1 MNLETRHF
9 KSYVGQIAQKHG
21 GIEGLREVMEKK
33 LRKRAVRGLE
43 SASENDAS
51 VATEALESL
60 ALDRDPTPPQRA
72 ALEAIIDAEI
82 RPVID
87 IVDGKFLSTHPLW
100 TKLST
105 DAVLRQRL
113 ETVFKSIGRLE
124 LPGNRQLPYGGT
136 AFVVGDGLIMTNRHV
151 AEIFAAGLGTNLRFR
166 RDARAGID
174 FIRERGGRNGR
185 VFDVRRLVMIHPY
198 WDMAL
203 LAVDGIDTRTPL
215 PLSLLDARDLSL
227 RDIAVVG
234 YPAFDSRNPEDVQN
248 DLFRGEFGIKRLQ
261 PGELK
266 GGLKT
271 ASFGKLVTAATH
283 DCSTL
288 GGNSGSAVVDLDTG
302 AVIALHF
309 GGRYREQNFAVPAFE
324 LSRDQR
330 VIDAGVSFSGSPRPD
345 ATDWADW
352 WNRADSEQLDDDTD
366 TGTGTGTA
374 TSPSR
379 ISTPATS
386 GGTAAV
392 AATAG
397 TMTFELPI
405 RITLTLDAPRILGA
419 QPAGV
424 ARAVQEVA
432 GSELEA
438 MREPFRDTDYSTRRG
453 YDAKFLGGG
462 NGTGAQLQA
471 PLPKA
476 KDPQLLAK
484 DRNGNEV
491 IHYQNFSVLMH
502 ATRRLALVTASNV
515 TREPQLRKPEA
526 GKDYT
531 RKGLSGLGKNDIE
544 KWFLDPRLESRFQ
557 IPDVFFTKDRQAFDK
572 GHLVRRDD
580 VAWGRTYDELRR
592 ANGDSYH
599 VTNCSPQV
607 SEFNQ
612 SSRGEDNWGDLENHV
627 LSEAASERLC
637 VFAGP
642 VLRRSD
648 EVFHGVGDGGTKI
661 RARIPTRFWKV
672 IVARVEDGLATYG
685 FILEQDVSDVQFEFV
700 VSEEFIPTMVRL
712 SEIEELTGVVFDDA
726 LKEADQFDTLR
737 GNEIAQRS
745 GARPKK
751 K

>member
-1 MNLETRHF
+1 MNLETQHF
-9 KSYVGQIAQKHG
+9 KKYVGQIAQKHG
-21 GIEGLREVMEKK
+21 GIEGLREVMDKK
-33 LRKRAVRGLE
+33 LRRRAVRGLE
-43 SASENDAS
+43 SASEDDAA

-60 ALDRDPTPPQRA
+60 ALDRDPTPPQRM

-87 IVDGKFLSTHPLW
+87 IIDGKFVSTHPLW
-100 TKLST
+100 TRLST
-105 DAVLRQRL
+105 DAPLRQRI
-113 ETVFKSIGRLE
+113 ETCIKSIGRLE
-124 LPGNRQLPYGGT
+124 LPGHRQLPYGGT

-151 AEIFAAGLGTNLRFR
+151 AEIFAAGLGTQLRFR

-174 FIRERGGRNGR
+174 FLRERGGRNGQ
-185 VFDVRRLVMIHPY
+185 VFTVRRLVMIHPY

-203 LAVDGIDTRTPL
+203 LAVDGIDTRSAL
-215 PLSLLDARDLSL
+215 PLSLLDARDLNL
-227 RDIAVVG
+227 RDIAVIG

-271 ASFGKLVTAATH
+271 ASFGKLVNAATH

-288 GGNSGSAVVDLDTG
+288 GGNSGSAVIDLDTG
-302 AVIALHF
+302 AVMALHF

-324 LSRDQR
+324 LARDQR
-330 VIDAGVSFSGSPRPD
+330 VIDAGVKFEGTPSPD

-352 WNRADSEQLDDDTD
+352 WNRADSERLDEDDAD
-366 TGTGTGTA
+366 TSSTPSRSSAAA
-374 TSPSR
+374 TSSGA
-379 ISTPATS
+379 AT
-386 GGTAAV
+386 TV
-392 AATAG
+392 RATAG

-405 RITLTLDAPRILGA
+405 RFTVSLDAPRVIGA
-419 QPAGV
+419 QPGET
-424 ARAVQEVA
+424 ARAVAEGIGA
-432 GSELEA
+432 ELEA

-453 YDAKFLGGG
+453 YDPKFLGGG
-462 NGTGAQLQA
+462 NGASAQFLA
-471 PLPKA
+471 PMPKA
-476 KDPQLLAK
+476 KNSQSLAH
-484 DRNGNEV
+484 DRDGNEV
-491 IHYQNFSVLMH
+491 INYQNFSILMH
-502 ATRRLALVTASNV
+502 AARRLALVTASNV
-515 TREPQLRKPEA
+515 TREPNLRKPDPS
-526 GKDYT
+526 KDYT
-531 RKGLSGLGKNDIE
+531 RKALSGLGKNDIE

-557 IPDVFFTKDRQAFDK
+557 IPDVFFTKDRKAFDK

-580 VAWGRTYDELRR
+580 VAWGRTYDEVRR

-627 LSEAASERLC
+627 LSEAATERLC

-642 VLRRSD
+642 VLD
-648 EVFHGVGDGGTKI
+648 GTDQVFHGVGDGGSRI

-672 IVARVEDGLATYG
+672 IVARVEDGVAAYG
-685 FILEQDVSDVQFEFV
+685 FILDQDVSDVQFEFV
-700 VSEEFIPTMVRL
+700 VSDEFVPTMFRL
-712 SEIEELTGVVFDDA
+712 SEIEDLTGVVFDDA
-726 LKEADQFDTLR
+726 LKQADQFDSIR

-745 GARPKK
+745 GARPRKK

>member
-9 KSYVGQIAQKHG
+9 KNYVGQIAQKHG
-21 GIEGLREVMEKK
+21 GLEGLRDVMEKK

-43 SASENDAS
+43 SASEEDAS

-60 ALDRDPTPPQRA
+60 ALDRDPTPPQRM

-87 IVDGKFLSTHPLW
+87 IIDGKFVSTHPLW
-100 TKLST
+100 TQLTT
-105 DAVLRQRL
+105 DAPLRQRL
-113 ETVFKSIGRLE
+113 ETCIKSIGRLE
-124 LPGNRQLPYGGT
+124 LPGHRQLPYGGT

-151 AEIFAAGLGTNLRFR
+151 AEIFASGLGTHLRFR
-166 RDARAGID
+166 PGAHAGID
-174 FIRERGGRNGR
+174 FIRERGGRNGQ
-185 VFDVRRLVMIHPY
+185 VFTVRRLVMIHPY

-203 LAVDGIDTRTPL
+203 LAVDGIDTRATV
-215 PLSLLDARDLSL
+215 PLSLLDARDLKL

-271 ASFGKLVTAATH
+271 ASFGKLVDAATH

-288 GGNSGSAVVDLDTG
+288 GGNSGSAVIDLDTG

-309 GGRYREQNFAVPAFE
+309 GGRYREQNYAVPAFE

-330 VIDAGVSFSGSPRPD
+330 VIDAGVSFEGTPRPD
-345 ATDWADW
+345 ATDWAEW
-352 WNRADSEQLDDDTD
+352 WSRADSERVDEDDADTSSAP
-366 TGTGTGTA
+366 T
-374 TSPSR
+374 PSAA
-379 ISTPATS
+379 PAS
-386 GGTAAV
+386 SASTAATV
-392 AATAG
+392 MAAAG

-405 RITLTLDAPRILGA
+405 RFTVSLDAPRVIGA
-419 QPAGV
+419 QPAEAARVV
-424 ARAVQEVA
+424 AEAA
-432 GSELEA
+432 GAELEA
-438 MREPFRDTDYSTRRG
+438 MREPFRDTDYSSRQG
-453 YDAKFLGGG
+453 YDPKFLGGG
-462 NGTGAQLQA
+462 NGTGVQFQV

-476 KDPQLLAK
+476 KNSQVLAH
-484 DRNGNEV
+484 DRDGNEV
-491 IHYQNFSVLMH
+491 INYQNFSILMH
-502 ATRRLALVTASNV
+502 ATRRLALLTASNV
-515 TREPQLRKPEA
+515 TREPQLRKPDPTKE
-526 GKDYT
+526 YT
-531 RKGLSGLGKNDIE
+531 RKALSGLGKNDIE
-544 KWFLDPRLESRFQ
+544 KWFLDPRLESKFQ
-557 IPDVFFTKDRQAFDK
+557 IPDAFFTKDRQAFDK

-580 VAWGRTYDELRR
+580 VAWGRTFDELRR

-627 LSEAASERLC
+627 LSEAATERLC

-642 VLRRSD
+642 ILDGSD
-648 EVFHGVGDGGTKI
+648 RVFHGVGDGGTKI
-661 RARIPTRFWKV
+661 LARIPTRFWKV
-672 IVARVEDGLATYG
+672 IVARVEDGLAAYG
-685 FILEQDVSDVQFEFV
+685 FILDQDVSDVQFEFV
-700 VSEEFIPTMVRL
+700 VSEEFVPTMFRL
-712 SEIEELTGVVFDDA
+712 SEIEQLTGVVFDDA
-726 LKEADQFDTLR
+726 IKEVDQFDSIR

-745 GARPKK
+745 GARPQKE
-751 K
+751 

>member
-1 MNLETRHF
+1 MNLETGHF
-9 KSYVGQIAQKHG
+9 KNYVGQIAQKHG

-43 SASENDAS
+43 SASENDAAG
-51 VATEALESL
+51 ATEALESL

-87 IVDGKFLSTHPLW
+87 IIDGKFLSTHPLW

-136 AFVVGDGLIMTNRHV
+136 AFVVGNGLIMTNRHV
-151 AEIFAAGLGTNLRFR
+151 AEIFAAGLGTHLRFR
-166 RDARAGID
+166 RNARAGID

-185 VFDVRRLVMIHPY
+185 VFNVRRLIMIHPY

-203 LAVDGIDTRTPL
+203 LAVDGIDTRNPL
-215 PLSLLDARDLSL
+215 SLSLLDARDLSL

-271 ASFGKLVTAATH
+271 ASFGKMVNAATH

-288 GGNSGSAVVDLDTG
+288 GGNSGSAVVDLETG
-302 AVIALHF
+302 SVIALHF

-330 VIDAGVSFSGSPRPD
+330 VIDAGVNFAGSPRPD

-352 WNRADSEQLDDDTD
+352 WNRADSEQVDEDDAGAD
-366 TGTGTGTA
+366 TGVAPVRAMAPAAGSSTA
-374 TSPSR
+374 S
-379 ISTPATS
+379 
-386 GGTAAV
+386 AV
-392 AATAG
+392 TATAG

-405 RITLTLDAPRILGA
+405 RFTLTLDPPRMVGA
-419 QPAGV
+419 QPAEQ
-424 ARAVQEVA
+424 ARAVAEAVE
-432 GSELEA
+432 SELEA
-438 MREPFRDTDYSTRRG
+438 MREPFRDTDYATRTG
-453 YDAKFLGGG
+453 YDFKFLGGG
-462 NGTGAQLQA
+462 NGAGTQLQV

-476 KDPQLLAK
+476 KDPQILAH
-484 DRNGNEV
+484 DRNGKEV
-491 IHYQNFSVLMH
+491 IHYQNFSILMH
-502 ATRRLALVTASNV
+502 AKRRLALLTACNV
-515 TREPQLRKPEA
+515 TREPKLRKPEA

-544 KWFLDPRLESRFQ
+544 KWFLDPRLESKFQ

-572 GHLVRRDD
+572 GHLVRRED
-580 VAWGRTYDELRR
+580 VAWGKTYAELRR

-642 VLRRSD
+642 VLSNAD
-648 EVFHGVGDGGTKI
+648 QVFHGVGDGGAKI

-672 IVARVEDGLATYG
+672 IVARVEDGLAAYG
-685 FILEQDVSDVQFEFV
+685 FVLEQDVSDVQFEFI
-700 VSEEFIPTMVRL
+700 VSEEFVPTMFRL
-712 SEIEELTGVVFDDA
+712 ADIEELAGIVFDDA

-745 GARPKK
+745 GARLGKK

>member
-1 MNLETRHF
+1 MNLETQHL
-9 KSYVGQIAQKHG
+9 KNYVGQIAQKHG
-21 GIEGLREVMEKK
+21 GIEGLRDVMEKK

-43 SASENDAS
+43 SASEDDAA

-60 ALDRDPTPPQRA
+60 AMDRDPTPPQRM

-87 IVDGKFLSTHPLW
+87 IIDGKFVSTHPLW

-105 DAVLRQRL
+105 DAPLRQRL
-113 ETVFKSIGRLE
+113 ETCIKSIGRLE

-136 AFVVGDGLIMTNRHV
+136 AFFVGDGLIMTNRHV
-151 AEIFAAGLGTNLRFR
+151 AEIFASGLGTHLRFR

-174 FIRERGGRNGR
+174 FVRERGGRNGQ
-185 VFDVRRLVMIHPY
+185 VFAVRRLVMIHPY

-203 LAVDGIDTRTPL
+203 LAVDGIDSRTAV
-215 PLSLLDARDLSL
+215 PLSLLDARDLKL
-227 RDIAVVG
+227 RDIAVIG

-271 ASFGKLVTAATH
+271 ASFGKLVAAATH

-288 GGNSGSAVVDLDTG
+288 GGNSGSAVIDLDTG
-302 AVIALHF
+302 AVMALHF
-309 GGRYREQNFAVPAFE
+309 GGRYREQNYAVPAFE
-324 LSRDQR
+324 LARDQR
-330 VIDAGVSFSGSPRPD
+330 VIDAGVSFESTPRPD
-345 ATDWADW
+345 ATDWAEW
-352 WNRADSEQLDDDTD
+352 WSRADSEQVVEDDADVS
-366 TGTGTGTA
+366 GTPTRSA
-374 TSPSR
+374 A
-379 ISTPATS
+379 PATS
-386 GGTAAV
+386 SSTAATV
-392 AATAG
+392 KAAAG

-405 RITLTLDAPRILGA
+405 RFTVSLDAPRIVGV
-419 QPAGV
+419 QPAESARVVAEGV
-424 ARAVQEVA
+424 GA
-432 GSELEA
+432 ELEA
-438 MREPFRDTDYSTRRG
+438 MREPFRDTDYSSRKG

-462 NGTGAQLQA
+462 NGTGTQFQV

-476 KDPQLLAK
+476 KDSQVLAH
-484 DRNGNEV
+484 DRDGHEV
-491 IHYQNFSVLMH
+491 INYQNFSILMH
-502 ATRRLALVTASNV
+502 ARRRLALLTASNV
-515 TREPQLRKPEA
+515 TREPQLRRPDPT
-526 GKDYT
+526 KDYT
-531 RKGLSGLGKNDIE
+531 RKALSGLGKNDIE
-544 KWFLDPRLESRFQ
+544 RWFLDPRLESKFQ
-557 IPDVFFTKDRQAFDK
+557 IPDAFFTKDRQAFDK
-572 GHLVRRDD
+572 GHLVRRED
-580 VAWGRTYDELRR
+580 VAWGRTFEELRR

-627 LSEAASERLC
+627 LSEAATERLC

-642 VLRRSD
+642 ILDDSD
-648 EVFHGVGDGGTKI
+648 QVFHGVGDGGTKI

-672 IVARVEDGLATYG
+672 IVARVEDGLASYG
-685 FILEQDVSDVQFEFV
+685 FILDQDVSDVQFEFV
-700 VSEEFIPTMVRL
+700 VSDEFVPTMFRL

-726 LKEADQFDTLR
+726 IKQVDQFDTIR

-745 GARPKK
+745 GARPIKD
-751 K
+751 